1 MPDIKTRDVVKGTV
15 KTLNRAAIAGER
27 MKDAYIRTRE
37 KAEQGVSSKESSPAE
52 YAADR
57 LTGSVG
63 AGGYEAA
70 RQFDK
75 QGRKAVTDTREN
87 IARGKKYLER
97 RKAEKVKA
105 QSPGDAAQSANPTP
119 QQQAKRYAKKQT
131 EKSIQIKTRQRHGE
145 AISHAADSSV
155 KAAGQGAKT
164 IRSTGKTAV
173 KTAKGSVKTAQ
184 KTVKTAR
191 QTARTTVKTAE
202 TTVRAAQKSAQAA
215 AKASKTAARIMWA
228 SWRNARTASSIPLRA
243 IPATAAARSSIP
255 WGTMK
260 SLGMVSSPTEIRSI

>member
-15 KTLNRAAIAGER
+15 KTLDRAAIAGER

-228 SWRNARTASSIPLRA
+228 SWRNARTASSTPLRA